1 MTIDELYALCTE
13 ALQRKAEHPEWSH
26 GKVQIVVHRQWTTQR
41 RMKLLPLK
49 GAPYGEPV
57 VGDQDG
63 TVVVFDA
70 QEVLDWLEKAL
81 ERKKGVNK

>member
-1 MTIDELYALCTE
+1 MTIDALRTLCTE
-13 ALQRKAEHPEWSH
+13 ALQRKADHPEWSN
-26 GKVQIVVHRQWTTQR
+26 GAVNIVVPRQWRTQR

-57 VGDQDG
+57 FGDQDG

-70 QEVLDWLEKAL
+70 QAILNWLEKEL
-81 ERKKGVNK
+81 EQEKGVEA